1 MRRTM
6 RTLLEGEGYD
16 VQVARNGEE
25 ALRKVAENL
34 PDLMLLDVMMP
45 GLNGFRVCEEIRK
58 TEKLLPILFLTA
70 LEGEAEQVRGLGLG
84 ADDYIAKTA
93 GDAEILARVRRALA
107 RAAAYR
113 AARLGIT
120 QLVLG
125 RVTVDFTHR
134 RITDGRGLDER
145 LTGTEADLL
154 RLLASG
160 HGHIFSAA
168 EILESLHGEGYRV
181 EETTLR
187 SHISRLKAKLGPAGE
202 LLTNERAL
210 GYALLV

>member
-25 ALRKVAENL
+25 TLRKVAENL

-113 AARLGIT
+113 AARLGVT

-145 LTGTEADLL
+145 MTGTEADLL

-210 GYALLV
+210 GYALLA